1 MVAVLAA
8 TDIINLDKL
17 AETADRIADYS
28 ALTAVAAV
36 STPSTPSSSSLEAR
50 HARLEERLDEIVDTL
65 AAMLTTNLP
74 LGFYCC
80 RHSPGHSWSRLPHLL
95 QLGRKFALSSSHR

>member
-8 TDIINLDKL
+8 TDVMNLDKL

-28 ALTAVAAV
+28 APTAVAAV
-36 STPSTPSSSSLEAR
+36 SNPSTPSSSSLEAR

-65 AAMLTTNLP
+65 AAIAL
-74 LGFYCC
+74 YCC
-80 RHSPGHSWSRLPHLL
+80 IQIR
-95 QLGRKFALSSSHR
+95 QLGADARALLRAEVTV